1 MSEFDARRHIV
12 EIGRRIWQRG
22 YVAANDGNLSVRMAG
37 DRILVTPTGRSKGF
51 LEPDDLVIVD
61 RRGRKLSGRLEAT
74 SELAMHLFVY
84 ERRPDVSAVV
94 HAHPPKAT
102 GFAVAGVPL
111 AECILP
117 EVILTLGQVPL
128 ASYATPSTPE
138 VSSSIEK
145 FIATHNAMLLKN
157 HGALALGSD
166 IYEAYYRME
175 TIEHFAEI
183 MLAARA
189 LGETAPLSRD
199 EVTKLLRVRE
209 KLGLGAQGDSEDAAQ
224 VCVWGGD
231 GDDSAARSDAG
242 GASTLTADE
251 EAIVRA
257 VIEEIER
264 AERSG

>member
-1 MSEFDARRHIV
+1 MASEFEARRQIV

-22 YVAANDGNLSVRMAG
+22 YVAANDGNLSVRLDSG
-37 DRILVTPTGRSKGF
+37 RILVTPTGVSKGF
-51 LEPDDLVIVD
+51 LDAADLVVVD
-61 RRGRKLSGRLEAT
+61 PTGRKLSGSLEAT

-84 ERRPDVSAVV
+84 ERRADVSAVV

-138 VSSSIEK
+138 VSQSIET
-145 FIATHNAMLLKN
+145 FIPTYNAMLLKN
-157 HGALALGSD
+157 HGALALGGD
-166 IYEAYYRME
+166 IFEAYYRME

-183 MLAARA
+183 MLTARA
-189 LGETAPLSRD
+189 LGGTTPLSRD

-209 KLGLGAQGDSEDAAQ
+209 KLGIGGSQGSADARQ
-224 VCVWGGD
+224 VCVTAPETETPGAAGD
-231 GDDSAARSDAG
+231 K
-242 GASTLTADE
+242 LTPDE
-251 EAIVRA
+251 ESIVQA
-257 VIEEIER
+257 VLAEIR
-264 AERSG
+264 KGGRKA